1 MIIAYRKITPKP
13 IFSPCLSNHKGV
25 IIYIIYP
32 LATFKEDFVDNHGMY
47 STVSFVPILY
57 IIVNEDHMM
66 YKHLDV

>member
-47 STVSFVPILY
+47 STESFVPILY

>member
-1 MIIAYRKITPKP
+1 MIITYRKITPKL

-32 LATFKEDFVDNHGMY
+32 LATFKDFVDNHGMY
-47 STVSFVPILY
+47 STVSFVPISY